1 MYVVLTGEAWMAD
14 PSSSK
19 SPTRSYG
26 GPLSPGGGMV
36 LDNTWI
42 NTELRK
48 LVFPVSVL
56 GGLLVFVAG
65 LVVGRAEAGRDT
77 ARELGIT
84 GRSFLWSSQH
94 AQLCLVC
101 LCTASKNSYLEP
113 NCIPVVSSSS

>member
-1 MYVVLTGEAWMAD
+1 MAD

-19 SPTRSYG
+19 SPTRYYG

-65 LVVGRAEAGRDT
+65 LVVGGR
-77 ARELGIT
+77 RLGGT
-84 GRSFLWSSQH
+84 QPGSWGSRGGVFCGAVGMHNSALSVCV
-94 AQLCLVC
+94 QLLKIVIWNP
-101 LCTASKNSYLEP
+101 TASLWFLPLLN
-113 NCIPVVSSSS
+113 II